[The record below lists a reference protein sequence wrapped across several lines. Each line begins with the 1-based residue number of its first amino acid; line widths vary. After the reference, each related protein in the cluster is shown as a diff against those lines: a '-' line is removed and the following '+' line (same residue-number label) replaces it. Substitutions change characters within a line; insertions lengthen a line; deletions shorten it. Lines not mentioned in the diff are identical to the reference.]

1 MKKEFSYLKRLKFDK
16 QLQNTF
22 IAKYLSNP
30 RLLFLLIVTIISIG
44 LSSYLSLPRRL
55 NPEIKI
61 PIIIVTTIL
70 PGASPQDIESLITEN
85 LEASLNRVEN
95 VKQITSSS
103 RDNISIISV
112 EFESGVDPDKAKQSV
127 QSAIDS
133 VDLPTDAQTPI
144 VQKIDFEN
152 QPVWSFAITGKDL
165 PSLKQFADILKKELE
180 NLSSVE
186 RITTGGLEEK
196 EIVISI
202 LPEKIATYG
211 INPLQISQLIKAS
224 ANSFPAGSV
233 QTSESSYILTIDP
246 LINSVE
252 DVRNLNLFIN
262 GSIVTLA
269 EIAEVYERS
278 KPNQFLS
285 YFATP
290 KKEAQPSITFSVF
303 KTASA
308 NINDAVADSE
318 EVVKDLLD
326 RYATRFQIQTITNTG
341 ELINEQ
347 FNHLLRDFIITVFLV
362 FLVLFVFLGA
372 RQAFVSFFAVPL
384 TFLISFTVMKVSGIS
399 LNFLSLFSLLL
410 SLGLLVDDTIVVIS
424 AMTQYYRT
432 GKFTPLQTGLLVW
445 RDFGV
450 PILTTTLTTVW
461 AFLPLLL
468 STGIIGE
475 FIKSIPIV
483 VSSTLLGSLGVAM
496 LIILPLMII
505 LLKPQI
511 PQRVVIFLRI
521 TLVII
526 LIGIYIWIAPK
537 GVGLFISLIGLVAFL
552 FVTSQ
557 VRLALIRGTRKYFI
571 KESKKRPLIRTVPSY
586 LEKGFISFSIIE
598 RKYRS
603 IITRI
608 LSSKRNRRNAVI
620 MVIIFALFSYLLL
633 PLGFVRNEFF
643 PKSDQNFLYI
653 NLELPPGTN
662 LTKTTE
668 EAISLLNKIRLTP
681 DIQYVTADVG
691 KIFTRE
697 FATGG
702 NNENTV
708 MFSVVLPDR
717 KDRSRSSME
726 IADYLRQSL
735 NSYTKGTITVSE
747 ISGGPPAGA
756 DLQIK
761 LFGDDLGILD
771 NYAEEIKKF
780 LENQDGVTDIQ
791 KSIKA
796 GPSQIVFV
804 PNQNKLANF
813 NLSQDVIGLWLRT
826 FASGLQIESFKPSDS
841 PEESIDITLQL
852 GKRPQ
857 DIANIASLTFPSQ
870 MGPIPITE
878 LGRFILK
885 SSPTLITREGGK
897 RTISISASVKEGFS
911 VTDMNNRLEQF
922 ANNLKLEEGYFWKT
936 GGVNEE
942 NQRSVNSI
950 LQAMILSFLLIIVT
964 MVIQFTS
971 FRKAIIV
978 MLVIPLSISGVF
990 IIFAL
995 TQTPLSFPAL
1005 IGVLALFGI
1014 VVKNSILIVDKIT
1027 TNQKFKMGFKESII
1041 DAAESRLEP
1050 IALTSLATIMGL
1062 IPITVSD
1069 PIWRGLGGAIIAGLT
1084 FSGTIMLFFI
1094 PVVYFMW
1101 FNPQGN
1107 ERDRGRRR
1115 QRKITQ

>member
-1 MKKEFSYLKRLKFDK
+1 MKKEFLYLKKLKFDK

-22 IAKYLSNP
+22 IARYLSNP
-30 RLLFLLIVTIISIG
+30 RLLFLLIVAIISIG
-44 LSSYLSLPRRL
+44 LSSYFNLPRRL

-70 PGASPQDIESLITEN
+70 PGASPQDIESLITKN
-85 LEASLNRVEN
+85 LESSINRLDD
-95 VKQITSSS
+95 VKKITSSS

-112 EFESGVDPDKAKQSV
+112 EFDSGVDPDKAKQSV
-127 QSAIDS
+127 QSAIES
-133 VDLPTDAQTPI
+133 VNLPTDAQKPV

-152 QPVWSFAITGKDL
+152 QPVWSFTITGSDL
-165 PSLKQFADILKKELE
+165 LSIKKFADILKKELE
-180 NLSSVE
+180 NLPSIE
-186 RITTGGLEEK
+186 KITTGGLEEK

-202 LPEKIATYG
+202 NPEKIATYG
-211 INPLQISQLIKAS
+211 INPLQISQLVKS
-224 ANSFPAGSV
+224 SVNSFPAGSV
-233 QTSESSYILTIDP
+233 HTSESSFTLTIDP
-246 LINSVE
+246 LINSLD
-252 DVRNLNLFIN
+252 DVRKLNIFIN
-262 GSIVTLA
+262 GSVFALS

-290 KKEAQPSITFSVF
+290 TKQAQPSITFSVY
-303 KTASA
+303 KTPNA
-308 NINDAVADSE
+308 NINEAVADSE
-318 EVVKDLLD
+318 KIVKKITD
-326 RYATRFQIQTITNTG
+326 RYDGRFTIQTITNTG
-341 ELINEQ
+341 NLIDKQ
-347 FNHLLRDFIITVFLV
+347 FNHLLRDFIITVLLV
-362 FLVLFVFLGA
+362 FFVLFIFLGA

-384 TFLISFTVMKVSGIS
+384 TFLISFSVMKISGIS

-461 AFLPLLL
+461 AFVPLLL

-483 VSSTLLGSLGVAM
+483 VSSTLLASLGVAM

-505 LLKPQI
+505 LLKPQV
-511 PQRVVIFLRI
+511 PQRVIIAFRI
-521 TLVII
+521 LLVII
-526 LIGIYIWIAPK
+526 LISIYIWIAPK
-537 GVGLFISLIGLVAFL
+537 GIGLIIALIGLGGFL

-557 VRLALIRGTRKYFI
+557 IRLALIKGTKKYIIQQSRKKSFLRKLPAYF
-571 KESKKRPLIRTVPSY
+571 
-586 LEKGFISFSIIE
+586 EKGFISFSIIE
-598 RKYRS
+598 RKYRL

-608 LSSKRNRRNAVI
+608 LAAKQNRRNAII
-620 MVIIFALFSYLLL
+620 MVIIFSIFSYLLL
-633 PLGFVRNEFF
+633 PLGFVKNEFF

-653 NLELPPGTN
+653 NLELPPGTD
-662 LTKTTE
+662 LTQTTQ
-668 EAISLLNKIRLTP
+668 EAINILNKLRSTQEISY
-681 DIQYVTADVG
+681 ITADVG
-691 KIFTRE
+691 KIFSRE
-697 FATGG
+697 FTAVG

-708 MFSVVLPDR
+708 MFSIVLPDR
-717 KDRSRSSME
+717 KERSHTSME
-726 IADYLRQSL
+726 IADFLRQSL
-735 NSYTKGTITVSE
+735 SSYTKGKITVSE
-747 ISGGPPAGA
+747 VSGGPPAGS
-756 DLQIK
+756 DIQIK
-761 LFGDDLGILD
+761 LFGDDIGLLD
-771 NYAEEIKKF
+771 NYAEKVKKF
-780 LENQDGVTDIQ
+780 LENQGGVTDIQ

-804 PNQNKLANF
+804 PHQNQLANF
-813 NLSQDVIGLWLRT
+813 NISQDILGIWLRT
-826 FASGLQIESFKPSDS
+826 FASGLKLESLRQTNSS
-841 PEESIDITLQL
+841 EEEIDITLQF

-857 DIANIASLTFPSQ
+857 DVANISSLTFPSQ
-870 MGPIPITE
+870 FGPVPITQ
-878 LGRFILK
+878 LGSFILK
-885 SSPTLITREGGK
+885 PSPTLITREDGK
-897 RTISISASVKEGFS
+897 RTISISASVKKGFS
-911 VTDMNNRLEQF
+911 VTDINKKLEQF
-922 ANNLKLEEGYFWKT
+922 AKNDLKLEEGYFWKT

-942 NQRSVNSI
+942 NQKSVYSI

-978 MLVIPLSISGVF
+978 ILVIPLSISGVF
-990 IIFAL
+990 VIFGL

-1027 TNQKFKMGFKESII
+1027 TNQKSGMSFQDSIV
-1041 DAAESRLEP
+1041 DAAGSRLEP

-1062 IPITVSD
+1062 IPITISD
-1069 PIWRGLGGAIIAGLT
+1069 PLWRGLGGAIIAGLT

-1101 FNPQGN
+1101 FNPKDQIQ
-1107 ERDRGRRR
+1107 RPKR
-1115 QRKITQ
+1115 QREK